1 MTDDLFHII
10 DDGQTPSASKD
21 PTRATI
27 VIGIYVQPGAGRSTI
42 VGRRQNAL
50 HVRVAPP
57 PADGRANLAAEL
69 LIAELFDVPRSDVS
83 IIAGHK
89 SREKRVR
96 AEGVNLDHVRA
107 RLEEVTAKAPPGPA
121 FNQGRIQPKR

>member
-10 DDGQTPSASKD
+10 DDDKTPSGSSD
-21 PTRATI
+21 PVRATI
-27 VIGIYVQPGAGRSTI
+27 VLGLYVQPGAGRSTV

-57 PADGRANLAAEL
+57 PADGRANLAAEV
-69 LIAELFDVPRSDVS
+69 LIADLFDVPRSAVS

-96 AEGVNLDHVRA
+96 VEEVILEHVRA
-107 RLEEVTAKAPPGPA
+107 QLEKVTAKTPPGPA
-121 FNQGRIQPKR
+121 FNQGRIQPQR

>member
-10 DDGQTPSASKD
+10 DDE
-21 PTRATI
+21 PTRAASTDPDLATI
-27 VIGIYVQPGAGRSTI
+27 VIGIYVQPGAGRSTV
-42 VGRRQNAL
+42 VGRRHNAL

-57 PADGRANLAAEL
+57 PADGRANTAAEV
-69 LIAELFDVPRSDVS
+69 LIADLFDVPHSRVS
-83 IIAGHK
+83 IVAGHK

-96 AEGVNLDHVRA
+96 AEDVILEHVRA
-107 RLEEVTAKAPPGPA
+107 QLDKVTAKVPPGPA

>member
-10 DDGQTPSASKD
+10 DDDKTPSGSRD
-21 PTRATI
+21 PARATI
-27 VIGIYVQPGAGRSTI
+27 VLGLYVQPGAGRSTV

-57 PADGRANLAAEL
+57 PADGRANLAAEV
-69 LIAELFDVPRSDVS
+69 LIADLFDVPRSAVS

-96 AEGVNLDHVRA
+96 AEEVILEHVRA
-107 RLEEVTAKAPPGPA
+107 QLEKVTAKTPPGPA
-121 FNQGRIQPKR
+121 FNQGRIQPQR